1 VAIACLNAAAWSIV
15 IPPFQTS
22 DEPDH
27 FAYVQQLAE
36 SGRLPDASAGH
47 AFSDEEE
54 LAMQA
59 LHVDE
64 VELTPEIRPI
74 ASRAEQLVLERDL
87 RSSSP
92 LQESLSAGVADTE
105 PPLYYALE
113 TIPYALASH
122 GTLLDRLELMRLF
135 SALWAGLTVL
145 FTFLFVRELLPSNPL
160 AQITAALAV
169 ALTPMLAQFSGVVNP
184 DAMLFAV
191 CAGTFYAVS
200 RAFRRGLTRSIAAVI
215 GALTAVGLLTKLNY
229 IGLVPGVVLA
239 LVILARRAAQMSK
252 RPAYRAL
259 ALALGIAAGPVLVYL
274 LVNLA
279 SGHPGLGVVS
289 AALNGRNGPFLSE
302 ISYIWQFYL
311 PRLPGMSS
319 YFPGVLMT
327 RLWFNGFVGLFG
339 WNDTLFPG
347 WVYSLALLPAGAIA
361 LLCLRAI
368 VTDSGQLR
376 RHAAELLAYAVMA
389 AGLLVLIGANSYVSD
404 AVLHIGSYW
413 QPRYLLPLIPLLG
426 GAIALAV
433 RGAGARWAPVAA
445 TLIVLSFLAQ
455 DLFGQLQTIARFYG

>member
-1 VAIACLNAAAWSIV
+1 VAIACLNSAAWSIV
-15 IPPFQTS
+15 IPPFQLS

-36 SGRLPDASAGH
+36 SGRLPDESASH
-47 AFSDEEE
+47 AYSPEEE

-64 VELTPEIRPI
+64 VEYAPEVRPI

-87 RSSSP
+87 SSSSP
-92 LQESLSAGVADTE
+92 LTEPLSAGVASTE

-145 FTFLFVRELLPSNPL
+145 FTFLFVRELLPADPL
-160 AQITAALAV
+160 AQIAAALAV
-169 ALTPMLAQFSGVVNP
+169 ALTPMLAQFSGAVNP
-184 DAMLFAV
+184 DAMLFAIS
-191 CAGTFYAVS
+191 AGTFYAVS
-200 RAFRRGLTRSIAAVI
+200 RAFRRGLTQRMAAVI
-215 GALTAVGLLTKLNY
+215 GASMAIGLLTKLNY

-239 LVILARRAAQMSK
+239 LAILARRAAQISK
-252 RPAYRAL
+252 RAAYRAL
-259 ALALGIAAGPVLVYL
+259 ALALGIAASPVFVYV

-279 SGHPGLGVVS
+279 SGRPGLGVVS
-289 AALNGRNGPFLSE
+289 AVLNGRNGPVLSE

-327 RLWFNGFVGLFG
+327 RLWFNGFIGLFG

-361 LLCLRAI
+361 LLCVRAI
-368 VTDSGQLR
+368 VTAAGQLR
-376 RHAAELLAYAVMA
+376 RRAAELLAYAVMA
-389 AGLLVLIGANSYVSD
+389 AGLLALIGANSYVSD
-404 AVLHIGSYW
+404 AVLHIGAYW

-426 GAIALAV
+426 AALALAV
-433 RGAGARWAPVAA
+433 RGAGSRWAPVAA
-445 TLIVLSFLAQ
+445 TLIALLFLAQ

>member
-15 IPPFQTS
+15 IPPFQIS

-36 SGRLPDASAGH
+36 SGRLPDASASR
-47 AFSDEEE
+47 AYSPEEE

-64 VELTPEIRPI
+64 VQLTPEIRPI
-74 ASRAEQLVLERDL
+74 ASRAEQRVLERAL
-87 RSSSP
+87 RSSPP
-92 LQESLSAGVADTE
+92 LQEPLSASVAATE

-122 GTLLDRLELMRLF
+122 GTLLDRLEAMRLF

-145 FTFLFVRELLPSNPL
+145 FTFLFVRELLPANPL
-160 AQITAALAV
+160 AQITTALAL
-169 ALTPMLAQFSGVVNP
+169 ALTPMLAQFSGAVNP
-184 DAMLFAV
+184 DAMFFAIS
-191 CAGTFYAVS
+191 AGTFYAVS
-200 RAFRRGLTRSIAAVI
+200 HAFRRGLTQRMAAVI

-239 LVILARRAAQMSK
+239 LAILARRAAQIS
-252 RPAYRAL
+252 RPAAYRAL
-259 ALALGIAAGPVLVYL
+259 ALALGIAASPVLVYV

-279 SGHPGLGVVS
+279 SRHPGLGVVS
-289 AALNGRNGPFLSE
+289 AALNGRNGSVLSD

-327 RLWFNGFVGLFG
+327 RLWLDGFIGLFG

-361 LLCLRAI
+361 VLCLRALFTA
-368 VTDSGQLR
+368 VGLLR
-376 RHAAELLAYAVMA
+376 FRAAELLAYAVMA

-404 AVLHIGSYW
+404 AVLHVGPYW

-426 GAIALAV
+426 ATLALAV
-433 RGAGARWAPVAA
+433 RGAGSRWAPVAA
-445 TLIVLSFLAQ
+445 TLIVLLFLAQ